1 MRYLRILFAAVLGT
15 FFAIPVSFAL
25 PPITATDLVCIRCVQ
40 FGDLAYNAVKSVN
53 ILNNSILNDDI
64 SATAAISPSK
74 ILGIAWTA
82 NNDGPGSGLNADFL
96 DGFDSLQFLRSDV
109 SGTLNG
115 NLNVNGLIGALGGGL
130 TSGNSETTFAL
141 ENTGTGGQPWL
152 IRSTN
157 NTSGH
162 GGGKL
167 VFDIGGVA
175 KAVVTPDAKFG
186 VGTASPANNLDV
198 VSGGNTK
205 ILVHANDGI
214 NDRNPE
220 LELRAG
226 NTDAGAHSILKFSKT
241 AGVAFEKFRI
251 QNGSSADV
259 LTLDGNGNVGVG
271 TTAPNKKLTVVGP
284 GSNTAAAEMNAPGN
298 NAWGNLLV
306 LRTLGIGNNGASI
319 LFRNRDVK
327 NWQVGGEDGGDGFQ
341 IREDGG
347 DGEYGSGFGEVRL
360 HVNEGGNIGIGTTNP
375 GHRLEVNGPGGSTM
389 ALSTI
394 DGYGPS
400 LTFGGGTSFKVLASN
415 VSDSVGSNKF
425 VLSNV
430 GSAANLLTVDHT
442 GNVGI
447 GTTTPGYK
455 LDVNGEA
462 TARHFW
468 LTDTTSEVNLGLY
481 NTGSGGQNWLLRSTN
496 SASGH
501 GAGKLVFDIGGVAK
515 ATLTALGNMG
525 IGTTNPNYKL
535 DVVGQVNGSEL
546 CIAGDCRTVWPSGS
560 SSGGNVSG
568 GGDANRLAKWTGGTT
583 LGNSPVYIDSGN
595 VGIDVAVPGKK
606 LDVNGDLRVNN
617 GIYGPESNP
626 LTFFTDPASGPAVER
641 MRIGAAGNV
650 GIGTTGPDAPLNVSS
665 NVVSDQGVLHV
676 NATNA
681 TGSTRGIYSEAGSN
695 GSNSTAVFGIQTNSN
710 PVSAGGTFGV
720 LGRILRSAGIA
731 PANSSAAVFGDAIG
745 DGDGPDANNTPD
757 PFNALANGVQGET
770 WSTNNGAAGG
780 RFYNAQTTGNA
791 DGVYG
796 QTNSTGSGAYGV
808 FSAGPTGATG
818 YKSAVVYTESQGPS
832 ELYAMESPEIWFED
846 IGMGRLE
853 NGRAVVALDPL
864 FLETVTIDDNHPP
877 YVFVQMYD
885 DVTAFVKLG
894 KPGFEVIEKDGG
906 TSNAMFSYRI
916 VAKRRYYEDYR
927 LRPVPNTIDKF
938 MRPDLSP
945 DELKALNQKFGFHFE
960 DFNDRDPNFYKR

>member
-1 MRYLRILFAAVLGT
+1 MRYSRILFAVVLGM
-15 FFAIPVSFAL
+15 FLAVPASFAL
-25 PPITATDLVCIRCVQ
+25 PPVTATNLVCTRCVH
-40 FGDLAYNAVKSVN
+40 FSDLAYNVVKSVN
-53 ILNNSILNDDI
+53 ILNDSILNEDI

-82 NNDGPGSGLNADFL
+82 INDGPGSGLNADFL
-96 DGFDSLQFLRSDV
+96 DGLDSLQFLRSDV
-109 SGTLNG
+109 SGALNG
-115 NLNVNGLIGALGGGL
+115 NLDVSGVV
-130 TSGNSETTFAL
+130 TSGWLNVVNPNSEANV
-141 ENTGTGGQPWL
+141 EINNTGAGGVDWL

-198 VSGGNTK
+198 ISGGNTK
-205 ILVHANDGI
+205 ALIHADDGM

-241 AGVAFEKFRI
+241 AGAAFEKLRI

-259 LTLDGNGNVGVG
+259 LTLDGNGNVG
-271 TTAPNKKLTVVGP
+271 
-284 GSNTAAAEMNAPGN
+284 
-298 NAWGNLLV
+298 
-306 LRTLGIGNNGASI
+306 
-319 LFRNRDVK
+319 
-327 NWQVGGEDGGDGFQ
+327 
-341 IREDGG
+341 
-347 DGEYGSGFGEVRL
+347 
-360 HVNEGGNIGIGTTNP
+360 IGTTGPDTKLHVVVPSGINDIAHFRSDNADADVVIGAVAANIASIYTKIGQGLSFGTNQGVERMRITVDGNVGVGTANP
-375 GHRLEVNGPGGSTM
+375 GHRLEVNGPGGNTM

-430 GSAANLLTVDHT
+430 GSAANLLTVDYT

-447 GTTTPGYK
+447 GTASPGSK
-455 LDVNGEA
+455 LDVSGNISASGVVSGSGGALESGA
-462 TARHFW
+462 SE
-468 LTDTTSEVNLGLY
+468 TTLAVN
-481 NTGSGGQNWLLRSTN
+481 NAGSGGQNWLIRSTN
-496 SASGH
+496 NASGH
-501 GAGKLVFDIGGVAK
+501 GGGKLVFDIGGVMK
-515 ATLTALGNMG
+515 AAVTAAGNF
-525 IGTTNPNYKL
+525 
-535 DVVGQVNGSEL
+535 QVNGDVIGSRL
-546 CIAGDCRTVWPSGS
+546 CIASDCRTAWPSGGPS
-560 SSGGNVSG
+560 GGGNVTG
-568 GGDANRLAKWTGGTT
+568 GGDANRLAKWTGPES
-583 LGNSPVYIDSGN
+583 LGNSPVYIDGGN

-606 LDVNGDLRVNN
+606 LDVNGGLRVSN

-676 NATNA
+676 NATSGS
-681 TGSTRGIYSEAGSN
+681 GSTRGIYAEAGSN

-710 PVSAGGTFGV
+710 PVSAGGTFGI
-720 LGRILRSAGIA
+720 LGRIERSAGTTG
-731 PANSSAAVFGDAIG
+731 NSSAAVFGDAIG

-757 PFNALANGVQGET
+757 PYNALANGVQGET

-853 NGRAVVALDPL
+853 NGRAIVALDPF

-877 YVFVQMYD
+877 HVFVQMYD

-906 TSNAMFSYRI
+906 TSNAIFSYR
-916 VAKRRYYEDYR
+916 VLAKRRYYEDYR

-938 MRPDLSP
+938 MRPDLSL

>member
-1 MRYLRILFAAVLGT
+1 MRYLRILSAIALGM
-15 FFAIPVSFAL
+15 FFAVPLAFAL
-25 PPITATDLVCIRCVQ
+25 PPVTATNLVCTRCVH
-40 FGDLAYNAVKSVN
+40 FSDLAYNVVKSVN
-53 ILNNSILNDDI
+53 ILNDSILNDDI

-82 NNDGPGSGLNADFL
+82 INDGPGSGLNADLL
-96 DGFDSLQFLRSDV
+96 DGLDSLQFLRSDV

-157 NTSGH
+157 DTSGH

-205 ILVHANDGI
+205 ALIHANDGI

-241 AGVAFEKFRI
+241 AGTAFEKLRI
-251 QNGSSADV
+251 QNGSSADI
-259 LTLDGNGNVGVG
+259 LTLVGNGNVG
-271 TTAPNKKLTVVGP
+271 
-284 GSNTAAAEMNAPGN
+284 
-298 NAWGNLLV
+298 
-306 LRTLGIGNNGASI
+306 
-319 LFRNRDVK
+319 
-327 NWQVGGEDGGDGFQ
+327 
-341 IREDGG
+341 
-347 DGEYGSGFGEVRL
+347 
-360 HVNEGGNIGIGTTNP
+360 IGTSNP
-375 GHRLEVNGPGGSTM
+375 GHRLEINGPGGSTM

-400 LTFGGGTSFKVLASN
+400 LNFGGGTSFKILASN

-430 GSAANLLTVDHT
+430 GSAANLLTVDYT
-442 GNVGI
+442 GNVGVDTTNPGAKLEVADGGILVNEGPVGNPFVKLI
-447 GTTTPGYK
+447 GDFATEGLNIWYENNTGHSFIDNIYSAGNLYLRTNNGATNGITIFNNGAVATAGN
-455 LDVNGEA
+455 LDVNGVVTSGWSNVVSGNSEA
-462 TARHFW
+462 NV
-468 LTDTTSEVNLGLY
+468 EIN
-481 NTGSGGQNWLLRSTN
+481 NTGAGGVDWLIRSTN
-496 SASGH
+496 NSSGH
-501 GAGKLVFDIGGVAK
+501 GGGKLVFDIGGVMK
-515 ATLTALGNMG
+515 AAVTAAGNFS
-525 IGTTNPNYKL
+525 
-535 DVVGQVNGSEL
+535 VNGDVIGSRL
-546 CIAGDCRTVWPSGS
+546 CIASDCRTVWPSGS

-568 GGDANRLAKWTGGTT
+568 SGTADRLAKWTGTDT

-595 VGIDVAVPGKK
+595 VGIDVPVPGKK
-606 LDVNGDLRVNN
+606 LDVNGGLRVSN

-626 LTFFTDPASGPAVER
+626 LTFFTDPASGPEVER

-676 NATNA
+676 NATSGS
-681 TGSTRGIYSEAGSN
+681 GSTRGIYAEAGSN
-695 GSNSTAVFGIQTNSN
+695 GSNSTAVFGIQTNSS

-720 LGRILRSAGIA
+720 LGRTLRRLGTTG
-731 PANSSAAVFGDAIG
+731 NSSAAVFGDAIG
-745 DGDGPDANNTPD
+745 GGDDFLSPPDADNQPD

-770 WSTNNGAAGG
+770 WSTNGSAAGG
-780 RFYNAQTTGNA
+780 RFYANQGSGSA

-796 QTNSTGSGAYGV
+796 QTSSSASGSYGV
-808 FSAGPTGATG
+808 YASGSMGATG
-818 YKSAVVYTESQGPS
+818 TKSAVVYTESQGPT
-832 ELYAMESPEIWFED
+832 ELYVVESPEIWFED

-853 NGRAVVALDPL
+853 NGRANVALDPL

-877 YVFVQMYD
+877 HVFVQMYD

-927 LRPVPNTIDKF
+927 LRPVPNTIDQF
-938 MRPDLSP
+938 MRPDLSL

-960 DFNDRDPNFYKR
+960 DFNDRDPSFYKR